1 MGICASSKRV
11 VQEQECDENVV
22 YVMDE
27 DCGGGAG
34 EEEGDGHG
42 ASPAA
47 CRKVASLFSQKGK
60 KGPNQDAVILC
71 QGFGMED
78 GVFCGVFDGHG
89 RCGHFVSKL
98 VRDCLPFMILSHRN
112 ALLLADDDDSSAFSD
127 ASPSS
132 SSTDGSGGGSSPSPA
147 PAQLLDEWRVAC
159 ANAFDAM
166 DRELKLQANLD
177 CNFSGTTAVC
187 AIKQGKDLIIA
198 NLGDSRAVLATMSDT
213 GYLTAVPLTTD
224 QKPSVPRE
232 AERIKRCNGRV
243 FALKDEPSVARVWL
257 PDEDCPG
264 LAMARSLGDFRL
276 KRHGVVSEPE
286 VTHHRV
292 GRGDLFIVLATDGV
306 WDVLSNEEVVSI
318 VCATPRKQHASKAV
332 AEAAAQRWR
341 TKYPSS
347 RVDDC
352 SAACLFLR
360 DQDWGSSIAPAKA
373 KAAAAAARAPHGH
386 C

>member
-11 VQEQECDENVV
+11 EQEQDSDENVV

-27 DCGGGAG
+27 QGGGGGGGAAND
-34 EEEGDGHG
+34 DGH
-42 ASPAA
+42 A

-89 RCGHFVSKL
+89 RCGQFISKL
-98 VRDCLPFMILSHRN
+98 VRDYLPFMILSHRN
-112 ALLLADDDDSSAFSD
+112 ALFLGSVDDDDDPAFSD

-132 SSTDGSGGGSSPSPA
+132 STDGSGVPSPSPA
-147 PAQLLDEWRVAC
+147 QLLEEWREAC
-159 ANAFDAM
+159 ANAFEAM
-166 DRELKLQANLD
+166 DKELKLQANMD

-198 NLGDSRAVLATMSDT
+198 NLGDSRAVLATMSGT
-213 GYLTAVPLTTD
+213 GYLKAVQLTTD
-224 QKPSVPRE
+224 QKPSVPQE

-243 FALKDEPSVARVWL
+243 FALKDEPSVMRVWL

-276 KRHGVVSEPE
+276 KRHGVVSEPQ
-286 VTHHRV
+286 VTHRRV
-292 GRGDLFIVLATDGV
+292 APGDLFIILATDGV

-341 TKYPSS
+341 ARYPAS

-352 SAACLFLR
+352 SAVCLFLR
-360 DQDWGSSIAPAKA
+360 DQDWGSSVAAA
-373 KAAAAAARAPHGH
+373 REEAAAAAARATNGR

>member
-1 MGICASSKRV
+1 MGICASSRSRRV
-11 VQEQECDENVV
+11 EAEQDSDENVV
-22 YVMDE
+22 YVVDE
-27 DCGGGAG
+27 HGAGGGDAG
-34 EEEGDGHG
+34 
-42 ASPAA
+42 
-47 CRKVASLFSQKGK
+47 RKVASLYSQKGK

-89 RCGHFVSKL
+89 RCGQYISKL
-98 VRDCLPFMILSHRN
+98 VRDYLPFMILSHRN
-112 ALLLADDDDSSAFSD
+112 ALFLSAGAADDDDLAFSD

-132 SSTDGSGGGSSPSPA
+132 STDSSGNSSPQPS
-147 PAQLLDEWRVAC
+147 PAQLLEEWREAC
-159 ANAFDAM
+159 TNAFEAM
-166 DRELKLQANLD
+166 DKELKLQANMD

-198 NLGDSRAVLATMSDT
+198 NLGDSRAVLATMSET
-213 GYLTAVPLTTD
+213 GYLKAVPLTTD
-224 QKPSVPRE
+224 QKPNVPQE

-243 FALKDEPSVARVWL
+243 FALKDEPSVLRVWL

-264 LAMARSLGDFRL
+264 LAMARSLGDLRL
-276 KRHGVVSEPE
+276 KRHGVVSEPQ
-286 VTHHRV
+286 VAHR
-292 GRGDLFIVLATDGV
+292 RIAAGDLFIILATDGV

-341 TKYPSS
+341 TRYPAS

-352 SAACLFLR
+352 SAVCLFLR
-360 DQDWGSSIAPAKA
+360 DQ
-373 KAAAAAARAPHGH
+373 AAWATDAARR
-386 C
+386 